1 MCLGKVTSDKVRPKL
16 SARSM
21 RVNVMGDVFVD
32 RSGAIE
38 SRNPIKIGYL
48 VVGNEIDCLKVEFI

>member
-1 MCLGKVTSDKVRPKL
+1 
-16 SARSM
+16 
-21 RVNVMGDVFVD
+21 MGDVFVD